1 MRGLW
6 HTMMTGGC
14 AATAMLAQTSAS
26 AAPVPTNA
34 HDAYAT
40 FTALMQAHKCPELLA
55 LYATPL
61 VADMLATLPVEMK
74 LAVDAGGLECA
85 RQSKQF
91 DLALKFA
98 IAGTEL
104 NDPRPQ
110 FWFMR
115 MDMEWAA
122 GKHADMVSSLET
134 LATANPDALTK
145 VNLQWFD
152 WVGPMLLAAKET
164 DLQKRINAVLGAPGF
179 HPAEPGASTD
189 GYRYAAAVS
198 AMTAGR
204 TDAAKA
210 IFAQI
215 TAPTYLLRVTLDPRL
230 RLLAPASFDARAA
243 VERHMDAAREVAA
256 AHPDNLGATLALVQD
271 YALVDK
277 APEMLALLLPMQ
289 PGKTHPALIAQPDQ
303 VRGWWSSV
311 ALAYHMEGDY
321 DKAIATLRQSMAPG
335 EINDQNQ
342 MELTDVAAMQ
352 LQFGRA
358 TDALASLAP
367 LDKVSSGFDLSAQA
381 IARKLHGCATWLGG
395 KPAIAEADL
404 AYLNQHDADA
414 PGNSRALAL
423 CMHRDAEAAASFIND
438 LADPDKTV
446 GILVLFSTFTPAPK
460 TYPHDW
466 YRDGIGRVKMRPDV
480 SAAIAKA
487 GGTGN
492 FDIPPL

>member
-6 HTMMTGGC
+6 RTMLTGGC
-14 AATAMLAQTSAS
+14 AAAAMLAQTSAS
-26 AAPVPTNA
+26 AAPVPANA
-34 HDAYAT
+34 HDAYAA
-40 FTALMQAHKCPELLA
+40 FTALMQARKCPEVLA
-55 LYATPL
+55 LYATPS
-61 VADMLATLPVEMK
+61 VAGMLATLPVEMK
-74 LAVDAGGLECA
+74 LAVDAGGFDCA

-98 IAGTEL
+98 IAGTQL
-104 NDPRPQ
+104 NDPPPQ

-115 MDMEWAA
+115 MDMEWAT

-134 LATANPDALTK
+134 LAATNHDALAA

-152 WVGPMLLAAKET
+152 YGGRVLLAAKET

-179 HPAEPGASTD
+179 HPAKPGASTD

-198 AMTAGR
+198 AMTAGH

-215 TAPTYLLRVTLDPRL
+215 TDPAYLLRVTLDPRL
-230 RLLAPASFDARAA
+230 RTLTPTGFDARAA

-256 AHPDNLGATLALVQD
+256 AHPDNLGAMLALVHD
-271 YALVDK
+271 YALIDK
-277 APEMLALLLPMQ
+277 GPEILALLLPIQ
-289 PGKTHPALIAQPDQ
+289 PGKMHPALIAQPDQ
-303 VRGWWSSV
+303 VHGWWSWV
-311 ALAYHMEGDY
+311 AMAYLMEGDY

-335 EINDQNQ
+335 EINEKNQ
-342 MELTDVAAMQ
+342 LQLTDVAAMQ
-352 LQFGRA
+352 LRFGRA

-367 LDKVSSGFDLSAQA
+367 LEKVADGFDLSAQA
-381 IARKLHGCATWLGG
+381 IARKLHGCAAWLGG
-395 KPAIAEADL
+395 IPAIAETDL
-404 AYLNQHDADA
+404 AYLHQHDADA

-423 CMHRDAEAAASFIND
+423 CMHRDAEAAASFIKD

-460 TYPHDW
+460 TLPHDW
-466 YRDGIGRVKMRPDV
+466 FRDGIDRLKMRPDV
-480 SAAIAKA
+480 SAAITKA
-487 GGTGN
+487 GGAGN